1 MCVLCAPLESES
13 TKADGNARL
22 CDRRRVKP
30 TSVKLYFSDSQCKL
44 NASKLTI
51 SKLPFSEKINEIGSE
66 FDVIR
71 NYFQTNSSP
80 DFMEAKLKRFYR
92 RRFKPN
98 SVKALLLDLQCKSNA
113 SKSTISKLSFSEKI
127 NEIGLELGFGA
138 LLFSSVQ
145 QCIG

>member
-1 MCVLCAPLESES
+1 MCVLSSAPLESES

-22 CDRRRVKP
+22 CDR
-30 TSVKLYFSDSQCKL
+30 LYFSDSQCKL